1 MLKNLKSE
9 ITVNQRVLR
18 QFAWLMAV
26 MLGLVVP
33 LIVVW
38 VNDWQLVRAAWI
50 ISGLG
55 VLFLLAGLLAPARL
69 KPVYIL
75 WMLLALVLGTI
86 VTRIV
91 ITIVFYLMIT
101 PIGWVRRTFTIRD
114 PLGLRPDP
122 SRDTYWVD
130 KEGTSDKAERL
141 KKQF

>member
-122 SRDTYWVD
+122 SRDT
-130 KEGTSDKAERL
+130 
-141 KKQF
+141 

>member
-1 MLKNLKSE
+1 MLKNLISE
-9 ITVNQRVLR
+9 ITVNHRVLR

-38 VNDWQLVRAAWI
+38 VNDWQLVRGAWI

-55 VLFLLAGLLAPARL
+55 VLFLLVGMLAPAWL
-69 KPVYIL
+69 KPVYII
-75 WMLLALVLGTI
+75 WMLLALILGTI

-101 PIGWVRRTFTIRD
+101 PIGWVRRTFATKD

-122 SRDTYWVD
+122 SRESYWVN
-130 KEGTSDKAERL
+130 KEDARDPAERL